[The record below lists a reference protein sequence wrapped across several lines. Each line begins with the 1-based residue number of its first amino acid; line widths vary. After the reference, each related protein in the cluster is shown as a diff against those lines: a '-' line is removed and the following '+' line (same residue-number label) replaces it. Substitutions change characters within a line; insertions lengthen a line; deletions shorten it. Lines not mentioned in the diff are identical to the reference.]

1 MTIASKTLQ
10 NIIEAALLASAKPL
24 NIKQLQA
31 LFEDDD
37 DAPKRRHIES
47 ALADLSEA
55 LSDRGIELKNVSS
68 GYRLQVKAVYGHWI
82 GRLWEERPQKYS
94 RAMLETLA
102 LVAYRQPITRSE
114 IEEIRGVAVS
124 SNIIRTLSERDWIR
138 VIGHKDVPGRPAMYA
153 TTRMF
158 LDYFNLSSLEQ
169 LPSLADIRDLDTLA
183 KELNFD
189 PEVLTEAKAIE
200 QREQD
205 KQQRKNDEAAVTAA
219 KAVTDTADE
228 DRIAVANA
236 PSTRA
241 THTADSSPSSALD
254 TQSDP
259 VADVASDQGRQSRP
273 VDEGQQEAVPVANSS
288 PSAPA
293 DREDSEVAVQ
303 AINDISALEL
313 MAEVA
318 ELDVDDEIDGITD
331 SAAPAREIEYSAFD
345 TPQNVSSED
354 EEQEGSSHQSDELLK
369 DTAQGLSLLAEVSAD
384 DDLGDD
390 D

>member
-114 IEEIRGVAVS
+114 IEDIRGVAVS

-189 PEVLTEAKAIE
+189 SEVLTEAKAIE

-205 KQQRKNDEAAVTAA
+205 KQQRKEDEAAVTAA
-219 KAVTDTADE
+219 KASGDITDE
-228 DRIAVANA
+228 DQIAVASA
-236 PSTRA
+236 PKTPSQDLG
-241 THTADSSPSSALD
+241 HSISPPALES
-254 TQSDP
+254 QSDA
-259 VADVASDQGRQSRP
+259 VDNVASDQDKQAKR
-273 VDEGQQEAVPVANSS
+273 VEKAQQEAVSAANLS
-288 PSAPA
+288 PAARA
-293 DREDSEVAVQ
+293 DTEDSQAAVQ
-303 AINDISALEL
+303 TIDDMSALEL

-318 ELDVDDEIDGITD
+318 ELDVDDEMDGITD

-345 TPQNVSSED
+345 TPQNISSED
-354 EEQEGSSHQSDELLK
+354 EEQEDSSHQSDELLK